1 VDRAIAELR
10 IGQFVRMDD
19 VDFRDGGA
27 EVALVTGDE
36 AIGAHAHD
44 GGQMGGVPPSSTRSG
59 WIARSSRSTTAM
71 FHRCR

>member
-19 VDFRDGGA
+19 VDFREGGA

-36 AIGAHAHD
+36 AIGAHTHG
-44 GGQMGGVPPSSTRSG
+44 GGQDG
-59 WIARSSRSTTAM
+59 WRPAVLNP
-71 FHRCR
+71 